1 MGRKTLLTMTGA
13 VYIVAAITAI
23 AVFLKNETVTMPKQ
37 EMTVQADVYIQKE
50 YIQKEYIQEE
60 YIQEE
65 SSHAEDIVVSEN
77 TTDANIK
84 VLIETDAVKN
94 DASQQIS
101 AGQALETQHTKEQ
114 AATTAASAVAE
125 KITDS
130 PMLNQD
136 YNTLY
141 MAVGTKPT
149 LTIRKAPDNGGG
161 IAGWLPEGSECEVLA
176 ENIGG
181 WVLIRYRGCTGF
193 VYGSYLK
200 PVNVIQ

>member
-23 AVFLKNETVTMPKQ
+23 AVFLKNETVTVPEQ
-37 EMTVQADVYIQKE
+37 EMTVQADV
-50 YIQKEYIQEE
+50 YIQEE

-101 AGQALETQHTKEQ
+101 AGQTQETQHTKEQ

>member
-23 AVFLKNETVTMPKQ
+23 AVFLKNETVTMPEQ
-37 EMTVQADVYIQKE
+37 EMTVQADV
-50 YIQKEYIQEE
+50 YIQEE

-77 TTDANIK
+77 TTDANVK

-101 AGQALETQHTKEQ
+101 AGQTQETQHTKEQ
-114 AATTAASAVAE
+114 AATTAASSVAE

>member
-37 EMTVQADVYIQKE
+37 EMTVQADVYIQ
-50 YIQKEYIQEE
+50 EE

-65 SSHAEDIVVSEN
+65 SSHAEDIVASEN

-101 AGQALETQHTKEQ
+101 AGQAQETQHTKEQ

-181 WVLIRYRGCTGF
+181 WVLIRYRECTGF

>member
-23 AVFLKNETVTMPKQ
+23 AVFLKNETVTMPEQ
-37 EMTVQADVYIQKE
+37 EMTVQADVYIQ
-50 YIQKEYIQEE
+50 EE

-65 SSHAEDIVVSEN
+65 SSYAEDIVVSEN

-101 AGQALETQHTKEQ
+101 AGQTQETQHTKEQ

-136 YNTLY
+136 YNTMY

>member
-23 AVFLKNETVTMPKQ
+23 AVFLKNETVTMPEQ
-37 EMTVQADVYIQKE
+37 EMTVQADVYIQ
-50 YIQKEYIQEE
+50 EE

-65 SSHAEDIVVSEN
+65 SSYAEDIVVSEN

-84 VLIETDAVKN
+84 ALIETDAVKN

-101 AGQALETQHTKEQ
+101 AGQTQETQHTKEQ

-136 YNTLY
+136 YNTMY

>member
-37 EMTVQADVYIQKE
+37 EMTVQADVYIQ
-50 YIQKEYIQEE
+50 EE

-84 VLIETDAVKN
+84 VLIETDAVKS

-101 AGQALETQHTKEQ
+101 AGQTQETQHTKEQ

>member
-23 AVFLKNETVTMPKQ
+23 AVFLKNETVTMPEQ
-37 EMTVQADVYIQKE
+37 EMTVQADV
-50 YIQKEYIQEE
+50 

-101 AGQALETQHTKEQ
+101 AGQTQETQHTKEQ
-114 AATTAASAVAE
+114 AATTAASAEAE

-149 LTIRKAPDNGGG
+149 LTIRKAPDNGGNV
-161 IAGWLPEGSECEVLA
+161 AGWLPEGSECEVLA

-181 WVLIRYRGCTGF
+181 WTLIRYKGCTGF

>member
-23 AVFLKNETVTMPKQ
+23 AVFLKNETVTMPEQ
-37 EMTVQADVYIQKE
+37 EMTVQADV
-50 YIQKEYIQEE
+50 YIQEE

-77 TTDANIK
+77 TADANIK

-101 AGQALETQHTKEQ
+101 AGQTQETQHTKEQ

-136 YNTLY
+136 YNTMY

>member
-37 EMTVQADVYIQKE
+37 EMTVQADA
-50 YIQKEYIQEE
+50 YIQEE

-84 VLIETDAVKN
+84 VLIETDAVK
-94 DASQQIS
+94 DDTSKQIS
-101 AGQALETQHTKEQ
+101 TRQAQETQHTKEQ

-130 PMLNQD
+130 PMLDQD

-181 WVLIRYRGCTGF
+181 WVLVRYRGCTGF

>member
-37 EMTVQADVYIQKE
+37 EMTVQADVYIQ
-50 YIQKEYIQEE
+50 EE

-84 VLIETDAVKN
+84 VLIETDAVK
-94 DASQQIS
+94 DDTSKQIS
-101 AGQALETQHTKEQ
+101 AGQAQETQHTKEQ

-130 PMLNQD
+130 PMLDQD

>member
-23 AVFLKNETVTMPKQ
+23 AVFLKNETVTVPEQ

-50 YIQKEYIQEE
+50 YIQ
-60 YIQEE
+60 EE
-65 SSHAEDIVVSEN
+65 SSHAEDIVASEN

-84 VLIETDAVKN
+84 ALIETDAVKN

-161 IAGWLPEGSECEVLA
+161 VAGWLPEGSECEVLA

-193 VYGSYLK
+193 VYGNYLK

>member
-37 EMTVQADVYIQKE
+37 EMTVQADV

>member
-50 YIQKEYIQEE
+50 YIQEE
-60 YIQEE
+60 YIQED

-101 AGQALETQHTKEQ
+101 AGQALETQRTKEQ

>member
-37 EMTVQADVYIQKE
+37 EMTVQADVYIQ
-50 YIQKEYIQEE
+50 EE

-101 AGQALETQHTKEQ
+101 ARQTQETQHTKEQ
-114 AATTAASAVAE
+114 AATTAASVVAE

>member
-23 AVFLKNETVTMPKQ
+23 AVFLKNETVTVPEQ
-37 EMTVQADVYIQKE
+37 EMTVQADV
-50 YIQKEYIQEE
+50 YIQEE

-101 AGQALETQHTKEQ
+101 AGQAQETQHTKEQ

-149 LTIRKAPDNGGG
+149 LTIRKAPDNGGSS
-161 IAGWLPEGSECEVLA
+161 AGWLPEGSECEVLA

>member
-23 AVFLKNETVTMPKQ
+23 AVFLKNETVTMPEQ
-37 EMTVQADVYIQKE
+37 EMTVQADV
-50 YIQKEYIQEE
+50 YIQEE

-114 AATTAASAVAE
+114 AATTSASAVAE

>member
-23 AVFLKNETVTMPKQ
+23 AVFLKNETVTVPEQ
-37 EMTVQADVYIQKE
+37 EMTVQADV
-50 YIQKEYIQEE
+50 YIQEE

-101 AGQALETQHTKEQ
+101 AGQTHETQHTKEQ
-114 AATTAASAVAE
+114 AATTTASAVAE

-149 LTIRKAPDNGGG
+149 LTIRKAPDNGGS

>member
-37 EMTVQADVYIQKE
+37 EMTVQADVYIQ
-50 YIQKEYIQEE
+50 EE

-84 VLIETDAVKN
+84 VLIETDAVK
-94 DASQQIS
+94 DDTSQQIS
-101 AGQALETQHTKEQ
+101 AGQTHETQHTKEQ

-130 PMLNQD
+130 PMLDQD

-181 WVLIRYRGCTGF
+181 WVLVRYRGCTGF

>member
-23 AVFLKNETVTMPKQ
+23 AVFLKNETVTVPEQ
-37 EMTVQADVYIQKE
+37 EMTVQADV
-50 YIQKEYIQEE
+50 YIQEE

-77 TTDANIK
+77 TTDTNIK
-84 VLIETDAVKN
+84 ILIETDAVKN

-101 AGQALETQHTKEQ
+101 AGQIQETQHTKEQ

-130 PMLNQD
+130 PMLDQD
-136 YNTLY
+136 YNTMY

>member
-23 AVFLKNETVTMPKQ
+23 AVFLKNETVTVPEQ
-37 EMTVQADVYIQKE
+37 EMTVQADVYIQK
-50 YIQKEYIQEE
+50 E

-84 VLIETDAVKN
+84 ALIETDAVKN

-161 IAGWLPEGSECEVLA
+161 VAGWLPEGSECEVLA

>member
-23 AVFLKNETVTMPKQ
+23 AVFLKNETVTMPEQ
-37 EMTVQADVYIQKE
+37 EMTVQADV
-50 YIQKEYIQEE
+50 

-101 AGQALETQHTKEQ
+101 A
-114 AATTAASAVAE
+114 
-125 KITDS
+125 
-130 PMLNQD
+130 
-136 YNTLY
+136 
-141 MAVGTKPT
+141 
-149 LTIRKAPDNGGG
+149 
-161 IAGWLPEGSECEVLA
+161 
-176 ENIGG
+176 
-181 WVLIRYRGCTGF
+181 
-193 VYGSYLK
+193 
-200 PVNVIQ
+200 

>member
-23 AVFLKNETVTMPKQ
+23 AVFLKNETVTMPEQ
-37 EMTVQADVYIQKE
+37 EMMVQADV
-50 YIQKEYIQEE
+50 YIQEE

-130 PMLNQD
+130 PMLDQD

-181 WVLIRYRGCTGF
+181 WVLVRYRGCTGF

>member
-23 AVFLKNETVTMPKQ
+23 AVFLKNETVTMPEQ
-37 EMTVQADVYIQKE
+37 EMTVQADA
-50 YIQKEYIQEE
+50 YIQEE

-65 SSHAEDIVVSEN
+65 SSYAEDIVVSEN

-101 AGQALETQHTKEQ
+101 AGQTQETQHTKEQ
-114 AATTAASAVAE
+114 AATTVASAVAE

-136 YNTLY
+136 YNTMY

>member
-23 AVFLKNETVTMPKQ
+23 AVFLKNETVTMPEQ
-37 EMTVQADVYIQKE
+37 EMTVQADV

-101 AGQALETQHTKEQ
+101 AGQTQEIQHTKEQ
-114 AATTAASAVAE
+114 AATTAASAEAE

-200 PVNVIQ
+200 QVNVIQ

>member
-37 EMTVQADVYIQKE
+37 EMTVQADVYIQ
-50 YIQKEYIQEE
+50 EE

-84 VLIETDAVKN
+84 VLIETDAVKD

-101 AGQALETQHTKEQ
+101 AGQTQETQHTKEQ

-176 ENIGG
+176 DNIGG

>member
-23 AVFLKNETVTMPKQ
+23 AVFLKNETVTMPEQ

-50 YIQKEYIQEE
+50 YIQ
-60 YIQEE
+60 EE
-65 SSHAEDIVVSEN
+65 SSHAEDIEVSEN

-101 AGQALETQHTKEQ
+101 AGQTQETQHTKEQ

-136 YNTLY
+136 YNTMY

>member
-37 EMTVQADVYIQKE
+37 EMTVQADVYIQ
-50 YIQKEYIQEE
+50 EE

-84 VLIETDAVKN
+84 VLIETDAVK
-94 DASQQIS
+94 DDTSKQIS
-101 AGQALETQHTKEQ
+101 TRQAQETQHTKEQ

-130 PMLNQD
+130 PMLDQD

-181 WVLIRYRGCTGF
+181 WVLVRYRGCTGF

>member
-23 AVFLKNETVTMPKQ
+23 AVFLKNETVTMPGQ
-37 EMTVQADVYIQKE
+37 EMTVQADVYIQ
-50 YIQKEYIQEE
+50 EE

-65 SSHAEDIVVSEN
+65 SSYAEDIVVSEN

-101 AGQALETQHTKEQ
+101 AGQTQETQHTKEQ

-136 YNTLY
+136 YNTMY

>member
-23 AVFLKNETVTMPKQ
+23 AVFLKNETVTMPEQ
-37 EMTVQADVYIQKE
+37 EMTVQANV
-50 YIQKEYIQEE
+50 YIQEE

-101 AGQALETQHTKEQ
+101 AGQTQETQHTKEQ
-114 AATTAASAVAE
+114 AATTAASSVAE

-149 LTIRKAPDNGGG
+149 LTIRKAPDNGGS

>member
-1 MGRKTLLTMTGA
+1 MGRKTLLTMTCA

-23 AVFLKNETVTMPKQ
+23 AVFLKNETVTMPGQ
-37 EMTVQADVYIQKE
+37 EMTVQADVYIQ
-50 YIQKEYIQEE
+50 EE

-65 SSHAEDIVVSEN
+65 SSYAEDIVVSEN

-101 AGQALETQHTKEQ
+101 AGQTQETQHTKEQ

-136 YNTLY
+136 YNTMY

>member
-23 AVFLKNETVTMPKQ
+23 AVFLKNETVTVPEQ
-37 EMTVQADVYIQKE
+37 EMTVQADV
-50 YIQKEYIQEE
+50 YIQEE

-101 AGQALETQHTKEQ
+101 AGQALETQRTKEQ

>member
-23 AVFLKNETVTMPKQ
+23 AVFLKNETVTVPEQ
-37 EMTVQADVYIQKE
+37 EMTVQADVYIQK
-50 YIQKEYIQEE
+50 E

-101 AGQALETQHTKEQ
+101 AGQAQETQHTKEQ

-149 LTIRKAPDNGGG
+149 LTIRKAPDNGGS
-161 IAGWLPEGSECEVLA
+161 IAGWL
-176 ENIGG
+176 
-181 WVLIRYRGCTGF
+181 LIRYRGCTGF

>member
-23 AVFLKNETVTMPKQ
+23 AVFLKNETVTVPEQ
-37 EMTVQADVYIQKE
+37 EMMVHADVYIQE
-50 YIQKEYIQEE
+50 D

-65 SSHAEDIVVSEN
+65 SSHAEDIVASEN

>member
-23 AVFLKNETVTMPKQ
+23 AVFLKNETVTMPEQ
-37 EMTVQADVYIQKE
+37 EMMVQADV
-50 YIQKEYIQEE
+50 YIQEE

-101 AGQALETQHTKEQ
+101 AGQTHETQHTKEQ

-161 IAGWLPEGSECEVLA
+161 VAGWLPEGSECEVLA

>member
-37 EMTVQADVYIQKE
+37 EMTVQADV
-50 YIQKEYIQEE
+50 YIQEE

-101 AGQALETQHTKEQ
+101 AGQTHETQHTKEQ

-161 IAGWLPEGSECEVLA
+161 VAGWLPEGSECEVLA

>member
-13 VYIVAAITAI
+13 VYIVAGITAI
-23 AVFLKNETVTMPKQ
+23 AVFLKNETVTMPEQ
-37 EMTVQADVYIQKE
+37 EMTVQADV
-50 YIQKEYIQEE
+50 YIQEE

-101 AGQALETQHTKEQ
+101 AGQTQETQHTKEQ

>member
-23 AVFLKNETVTMPKQ
+23 AVFLKNETVTMPEQ
-37 EMTVQADVYIQKE
+37 EMTVQADVYIQK
-50 YIQKEYIQEE
+50 E

-101 AGQALETQHTKEQ
+101 ARQTQETQHTKEQ

-161 IAGWLPEGSECEVLA
+161 VAGWLPEGSECEVLA

>member
-37 EMTVQADVYIQKE
+37 EMTVQADV
-50 YIQKEYIQEE
+50 YIQEE

-101 AGQALETQHTKEQ
+101 AGQTQETQHTKEQ

-125 KITDS
+125 KITD
-130 PMLNQD
+130 
-136 YNTLY
+136 
-141 MAVGTKPT
+141 
-149 LTIRKAPDNGGG
+149 
-161 IAGWLPEGSECEVLA
+161 
-176 ENIGG
+176 
-181 WVLIRYRGCTGF
+181 
-193 VYGSYLK
+193 
-200 PVNVIQ
+200 

>member
-37 EMTVQADVYIQKE
+37 EMTVQADVYIQ
-50 YIQKEYIQEE
+50 EE

-77 TTDANIK
+77 TTDANVK

-101 AGQALETQHTKEQ
+101 AGQTQETQHTKEQ

-176 ENIGG
+176 DNIGG